1 MKKIL
6 VFLIL
11 LLFISTTIVP
21 AFEMKESVIRNDI
34 ADFSGDIIYVD
45 DDNIEGP
52 WDGTIEH
59 PYYFVQD
66 GVEAANP
73 GDTVYVFSGLYEYQ
87 YIEIHETINLIG
99 EDKETTIFACN
110 INSWAILIYA
120 DYVNVSGFTF
130 THTGFIKGT
139 RMMGIGA
146 SYCTISDNI
155 FSDDVPIN
163 CQVGICINNGHYNTI
178 TRNEFASWTLQ
189 HFAISLGESNHNI
202 ISDNVIEK
210 HIFGI
215 TLEES
220 NDNIITSNKLII
232 VEWDISLLNS
242 SNNKIIRNYLNGHTI
257 GMFIADSSDNE
268 ITYNRF
274 ENKSRKREGI
284 WLYGRYAVSF
294 DSTNYWDHN
303 YWGRRRILPKIIFGY
318 NDVKDPW
325 YKHLPNAFDID
336 WHPAEEPYE
345 I

>member
-52 WDGTIEH
+52 WDGTLEH

-178 TRNEFASWTLQ
+178 TRNEFASWAPQ
-189 HFAISLGESNHNI
+189 HVAIQISHSNHNI
-202 ISDNVIEK
+202 ISENIIKKLFFGIRVNDSDDNTIINNQFTTVNFVMEVVLSSGNKITRNYINGG
-210 HIFGI
+210 IFGI
-215 TLEES
+215 FFGDAS
-220 NDNIITSNKLII
+220 
-232 VEWDISLLNS
+232 
-242 SNNKIIRNYLNGHTI
+242 G
-257 GMFIADSSDNE
+257 NE
-268 ITYNRF
+268 VTYNRF

-284 WLYGRYAVSF
+284 WIIGRYVLF
-294 DSTNYWDHN
+294 FNSTNYWDHN

-336 WHPAEEPYE
+336 WHPAKTPYE